1 MLDEWEPAHRLLRHH
16 PERVKAQMPKT
27 GMPQPRLLGHLSREA
42 HRLYE
47 SKIED
52 VEPIARSLHLG
63 EETSLSVADPQH
75 TIVDKDCI
83 LNRRAD

>member
-27 GMPQPRLLGHLSREA
+27 GKPWLLSHLRRKA
-42 HRLYE
+42 RWLYE
-47 SKIED
+47 AKIED
-52 VEPIARSLHLG
+52 VEPVAQSLHLG